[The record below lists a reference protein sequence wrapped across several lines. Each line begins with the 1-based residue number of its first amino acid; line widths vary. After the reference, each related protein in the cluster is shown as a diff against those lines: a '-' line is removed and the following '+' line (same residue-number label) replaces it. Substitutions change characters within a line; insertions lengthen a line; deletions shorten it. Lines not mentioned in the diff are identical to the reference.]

1 MMRAMSLTGVAWAF
15 AASVAALS
23 MPAVGANAEALPVYP
38 PVAKGPPLSLARP
51 DLAKPVTAFDLRY
64 AQAPTV
70 LPRGVAKTSVERR
83 EGGVTG
89 SAGVLC
95 GLQPTMDDSGVGTA
109 RGYDNEGRFVG
120 AKLAF
125 SF

>member
-1 MMRAMSLTGVAWAF
+1 METTMIRTLGL
-15 AASVAALS
+15 AAVAALTIAAGARAETVIPPYPS
-23 MPAVGANAEALPVYP
+23 AGRTPVLATPLNLKPAGPVE
-38 PVAKGPPLSLARP
+38 
-51 DLAKPVTAFDLRY
+51 LRY
-64 AQAPTV
+64 AQAPTP
-70 LPRGVAKTSVERR
+70 LPRGVARTSVERR
-83 EGGVTG
+83 AGGVTG

-95 GLQPTMDDSGVGTA
+95 GLQPNMDNSGVGTA

>member
-1 MMRAMSLTGVAWAF
+1 MIRTLGLAAAFSLI
-15 AASVAALS
+15 
-23 MPAVGANAEALPVYP
+23 GAGAGAQTAIPPYP
-38 PVAKGPPLSLARP
+38 PVAKGRLLSLAPQAATARP
-51 DLAKPVTAFDLRY
+51 IPWTGPRY
-64 AQAPTV
+64 AQAPIV

-83 EGGVTG
+83 EGGITG

-95 GLQPTMDDSGVGTA
+95 GIQPSADDSGVGTA

>member
-1 MMRAMSLTGVAWAF
+1 MMIRLLSFVL
-15 AASVAALS
+15 AS
-23 MPAVGANAEALPVYP
+23 
-38 PVAKGPPLSLARP
+38 SLALAAGARAQTPPAPVLPAYPKIAPSPLLASPRLGLSRP
-51 DLAKPVTAFDLRY
+51 VDSLPLRY
-64 AQAPTV
+64 DGAPTP

-83 EGGVTG
+83 EGGVT
-89 SAGVLC
+89 SAAGVLC
-95 GLQPTMDDSGVGTA
+95 GIQPSADNSGIGAA

>member
-1 MMRAMSLTGVAWAF
+1 METTMIRTFGLALGATLILAAAAQAQTG
-15 AASVAALS
+15 L
-23 MPAVGANAEALPVYP
+23 PAYP
-38 PVAKGPPLSLARP
+38 PLAKGPMLSLARP
-51 DLAKPVTAFDLRY
+51 ELSKSVSPVELRY
-64 AQAPTV
+64 ARAPAV

-89 SAGVLC
+89 AAGVLC
-95 GLQPTMDDSGVGTA
+95 GIQPSADDSGVGTA

>member
-1 MMRAMSLTGVAWAF
+1 MIRTTLGLTAVLAF
-15 AASVAALS
+15 GAASAGAQTT
-23 MPAVGANAEALPVYP
+23 MPAYP
-38 PVAKGPPLSLARP
+38 AVAKGPLLSLAPSASASRP
-51 DLAKPVTAFDLRY
+51 VAWAGPRY
-64 AQAPTV
+64 AQAPIT

-95 GLQPTMDDSGVGTA
+95 GIQPSADDSGVGAA